1 MATLA
6 PNSAALE
13 AMLLQHEVEQFLYAE
28 AALLDA
34 RSYEEW
40 LGLLAPDIHYWMP
53 IRRTVT
59 LRNLD
64 REFTKH
70 GDMAYFDENFDLL
83 CARVAKL
90 GAGSAWSEDPPSRSR
105 HFISNVRI
113 TGVEGDDIA
122 VESCFCV
129 HRTRLNSESDY
140 WTGRREEVVRRTPE
154 GLRLAKRY
162 LYLDQTVLLST
173 NLSTLF

>member
-1 MATLA
+1 MATIA
-6 PNSAALE
+6 QSHHAIE
-13 AMLLQHEVEQFLYAE
+13 RMLLQHEVEQFLFAE

-34 RSYEEW
+34 RRYEEW
-40 LGLLAPDIHYWMP
+40 FGLLAEDIHYWMP

-59 LRNLD
+59 LRNID
-64 REFTKH
+64 REFTKQ
-70 GDMAYFDENFDLL
+70 GDMSYFDEDYQLL
-83 CARVAKL
+83 GARVAKL

-105 HFISNVRI
+105 HFVSNVQI
-113 TGVEGDDIA
+113 IGTDGDDIT

-129 HRTRLNSESDY
+129 HRTRLDSETDH
-140 WTGRREEVVRRTPE
+140 WTGRREEILRRH
-154 GLRLAKRY
+154 GNSFLLARRY